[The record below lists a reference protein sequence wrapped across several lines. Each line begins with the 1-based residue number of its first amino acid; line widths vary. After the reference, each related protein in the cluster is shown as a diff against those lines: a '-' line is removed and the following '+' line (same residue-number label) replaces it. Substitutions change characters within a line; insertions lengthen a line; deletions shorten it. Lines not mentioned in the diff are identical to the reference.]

1 MIKLVLFIYS
11 LSILW
16 LGYEVGRAPEMYF
29 DKNGNFRR
37 REWFIENDE
46 FENAY
51 YDENLMEK
59 VPVRVFSRRSAL

>member
-1 MIKLVLFIYS
+1 
-11 LSILW
+11 
-16 LGYEVGRAPEMYF
+16 MYF

-51 YDENLMEK
+51 YAENLMEK